1 MGIRHHIKCHQ
12 NIPCSFRKSLEP
24 TASSLLRYESSTAT
38 IDHRQ
43 SFRKGGVWWT
53 LPLSLQTD
61 RVVPL
66 STFSTPIICLPR
78 HPTIIHV
85 LRRVMAPSSPN
96 CKCIYWRQIP
106 TDVCTTFFR
115 QDLILK
121 SSFFVHW
128 HPWRSLT
135 LSYKLKIM
143 KIISYN
149 FWLGFMIFL
158 NPLMKRLFERGGN
171 SITRRCI
178 PRPRRWRGPFVILSI
193 VILSSH

>member
-1 MGIRHHIKCHQ
+1 MGIRHHQ
-12 NIPCSFRKSLEP
+12 NIPCSFRKALEP
-24 TASSLLRYESSTAT
+24 TASSLLRYESSTAV
-38 IDHRQ
+38 IDQRQ

-53 LPLSLQTD
+53 PGLYHYHYRQTEWFHYPHFPHQLSVSPD
-61 RVVPL
+61 
-66 STFSTPIICLPR
+66 TP
-78 HPTIIHV
+78 
-85 LRRVMAPSSPN
+85 PSSMFWEESWRPAQTN
-96 CKCIYWRQIP
+96 CKCSYWRQIP

-149 FWLGFMIFL
+149 SWLGFMIFL